1 MKLRAKAWEDIVFF
15 DNRGAGNDETIWS
28 KQGFVIWG
36 AGRDGKDFLKAL
48 SPEVACRVVCFVD
61 VDYNK
66 IEKIKFYDNPSIGV
80 RIPIVHFSELAKDP
94 GACHTAFG
102 RVSKEKTT
110 AAAANSFDRS
120 HTGTRNRCEEPRRK
134 KAKTQSGLA
143 SSLDPSVI
151 RDLPVVVCVAMY
163 RTNGALESNVAS
175 IGRVEGKDL
184 WHIS

>member
-1 MKLRAKAWEDIVFF
+1 M
-15 DNRGAGNDETIWS
+15 
-28 KQGFVIWG
+28 Q
-36 AGRDGKDFLKAL
+36 
-48 SPEVACRVVCFVD
+48 
-61 VDYNK
+61 
-66 IEKIKFYDNPSIGV
+66 
-80 RIPIVHFSELAKDP
+80 LA
-94 GACHTAFG
+94 T
-102 RVSKEKTT
+102 EQ
-110 AAAANSFDRS
+110 
-120 HTGTRNRCEEPRRK
+120 RK